1 MDEIINFLQIND
13 TVYTGGQPEADQFS
27 LLRTLNVKTVI
38 NLALPT
44 SEDALQNE
52 AEIVTLMGMTYIQIP
67 VEFTGPRQSELERFY
82 KAIELSLNEPVFI
95 HCVLN
100 MRVSVFIYL
109 YRVNILK
116 ISPEKAWKDILKI
129 WEPDSVWSLFIKENS
144 HETWNKR

>member
-1 MDEIINFLQIND
+1 MEKIINFLQIND
-13 TVYTGGQPEADQFS
+13 TIYTGGQPEADQFS
-27 LLRTLNVKTVI
+27 LLKTLNIKTVI

-44 SEDALQNE
+44 SEDAIRNE

-67 VEFTGPRQSELERFY
+67 VEFAGPRQSELERFY

-100 MRVSVFIYL
+100 MRVSVFVFL

-116 ISPEKAWKDILKI
+116 ESEQTAWHDIRKI
-129 WEPDSVWSLFIKENS
+129 WEPDPVWSLFIKKNTFEN
-144 HETWNKR
+144 

>member
-27 LLRTLNVKTVI
+27 FLKTLNIKTVI

-52 AEIVTLMGMTYIQIP
+52 AEIVTLMGMTYVQIP
-67 VEFTGPRQSELERFY
+67 VEFAGPCQSELERFY

-100 MRVSVFIYL
+100 MRVSVFVFL

-116 ISPEKAWKDILKI
+116 ESEQAAWTDIRKI
-129 WEPDSVWSLFIKENS
+129 WEPDPVWSLFIKNN
-144 HETWNKR
+144 TFGI

>member
-1 MDEIINFLQIND
+1 MEKIINFLQIND
-13 TVYTGGQPEADQFS
+13 TIYTGGQPEADQFS
-27 LLRTLNVKTVI
+27 LLKTLNIKTVI

-44 SEDALQNE
+44 SEDALRNE
-52 AEIVTLMGMTYIQIP
+52 AEIVTLMGMTYVQIP

-100 MRVSVFIYL
+100 MRVSVFVFL

-116 ISPEKAWKDILKI
+116 ESKQTAWPDIRKI
-129 WEPDSVWSLFIKENS
+129 WEPDPVWSLFIKKNTFEN
-144 HETWNKR
+144 

>member
-1 MDEIINFLQIND
+1 MEEIINFLQISDNI
-13 TVYTGGQPEADQFS
+13 YTGGQPEADQFS
-27 LLRTLNVKTVI
+27 LLKTLNIKTVI

-44 SEDALQNE
+44 SEDAIQNE

-67 VEFTGPRQSELERFY
+67 VAFAGPCQSELERFY

-116 ISPEKAWKDILKI
+116 ESEQTAWRDIRKI
-129 WEPDSVWSLFIKENS
+129 WEPDPV
-144 HETWNKR
+144 